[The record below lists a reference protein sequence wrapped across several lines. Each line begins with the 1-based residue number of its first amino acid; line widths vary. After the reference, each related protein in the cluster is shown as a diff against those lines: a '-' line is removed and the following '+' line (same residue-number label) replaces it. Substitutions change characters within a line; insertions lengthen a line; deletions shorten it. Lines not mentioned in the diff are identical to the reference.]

1 MKRCIWDLN
10 ILVFNC
16 GSSSLTYKLFKVRSP
31 GKREVLLAGKAHRV
45 HVKGTEPSYLTF
57 DFGGEEIKKVVPLD
71 SHAAAASLVLDF
83 LKDHDV
89 DVDYIGHRFVHG
101 GRSFSETTLVDER
114 TLRLLE
120 QCVALAPLHNKV
132 ALDVILVSR
141 RILPQVKHYVVFD
154 TAFHKTI
161 PSYAST
167 YPLPKTI
174 VRRFGFKKYGFHGLS
189 YSYVLKS
196 LQDYLES
203 SLENS
208 RIVACHLG
216 TGGSSV
222 AAIRRGHSLD
232 TSMGFSPLP
241 GLVMS
246 TRCGDIDPMMATYL
260 MITYGYRPEL
270 LMDLF
275 NKESGLLG
283 ISGFSSDIR
292 DIINRYNQNGNEE
305 TDLAIKMYVHRIKKF
320 IGSFIAE
327 LGGIDLLVFTDDI
340 GLHNWY
346 VRQMV
351 CREMEWCGIDIDEY
365 LNVGASGDE
374 ITSINSGSSSVGV
387 WVVPNDEEAV
397 IYEEGEKLLKN
408 ENRIAV

>member
-1 MKRCIWDLN
+1 VN
-10 ILVFNC
+10 VLVFNC

-45 HVKGTEPSYLTF
+45 QVKGTEPSYLTF
-57 DFGGEEIKKVVPLD
+57 NFGGEEEKKVVPLN
-71 SHAAAASLVLDF
+71 SHATAANLVLDF
-83 LKDHDV
+83 LKDHNLE
-89 DVDYIGHRFVHG
+89 VDYIGHRFVHG
-101 GRSFSETTLVDER
+101 GGSFSETTLVNER
-114 TLRLLE
+114 TLGVLG
-120 QCVALAPLHNKV
+120 QCVPLAPLHNKV

-141 RILPQVKHYVVFD
+141 KLLPEAKHYVVFD

-161 PSYAST
+161 PSYANT

-174 VRRFGFKKYGFHGLS
+174 VRRFGFRKYGFHGLS
-189 YSYVLKS
+189 YSYVLRS
-196 LQDYLES
+196 LQDYLGS

-222 AAIRRGHSLD
+222 AAIWRGHSLD
-232 TSMGFSPLP
+232 TSMGFSPLS

-260 MITYGYRPEL
+260 MVTYGYRPEL
-270 LMDLF
+270 LMELL

-292 DIINRYNQNGNEE
+292 DIINRYHEDGNEE

-320 IGSFIAE
+320 IGSFVAA

-346 VRQMV
+346 IRQKV
-351 CREMEWCGIDIDEY
+351 CQGMDWCGIEINEY
-365 LNVGASGDE
+365 QNVGSSGDE
-374 ITSINSGSSSVGV
+374 ISSINSRNSAVGV

-397 IYEEGEKLLKN
+397 IYLEGERLLQN

>member
-1 MKRCIWDLN
+1 MN
-10 ILVFNC
+10 VLVFNC

-45 HVKGTEPSYLTF
+45 NVKGTEPSYLTF
-57 DFGGEEIKKVVPLD
+57 NFGGEEEKKVLPLD
-71 SHAAAASLVLDF
+71 SHATAANLVLNF
-83 LKDHDV
+83 LKDNNLS
-89 DVDYIGHRFVHG
+89 VDYIGHRFVHG
-101 GRSFSETTLVDER
+101 GVSFSGTTLVDEK
-114 TLRLLE
+114 TLGLLRE
-120 QCVALAPLHNKV
+120 CVALAPLHNRV

-141 RILPQVKHYVVFD
+141 KLLPEAKHYVVFD

-161 PSYAST
+161 PSYANT

-189 YSYVLKS
+189 YSYVLRS
-196 LQDYLES
+196 LQEYLGS

-222 AAIRRGHSLD
+222 AAIKEGKSLD
-232 TSMGFSPLP
+232 TSMGFSPLS

-260 MITYGYRPEL
+260 MVTYGYRPEL
-270 LMDLF
+270 LMELF

-292 DIINRYNQNGNEE
+292 DIINRSHEDGKEE

-320 IGSFIAE
+320 IGSFVAE
-327 LGGIDLLVFTDDI
+327 LGGIDLLIFTDDI

-346 VRQMV
+346 IRQKV
-351 CREMEWCGIDIDEY
+351 CQEMEWCGIEIDEY
-365 LNVGASGDE
+365 LNVGSSGDE
-374 ITSINSGSSSVGV
+374 ISSINSGNSRVGV

-397 IYEEGEKLLKN
+397 IYLEGERLLQN
-408 ENRIAV
+408 ETSTAV